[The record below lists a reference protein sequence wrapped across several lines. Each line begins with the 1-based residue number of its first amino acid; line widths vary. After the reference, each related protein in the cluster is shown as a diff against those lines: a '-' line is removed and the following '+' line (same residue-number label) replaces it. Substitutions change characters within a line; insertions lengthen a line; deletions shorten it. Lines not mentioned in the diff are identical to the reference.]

1 MSAIG
6 PRRPTTTWS
15 EDAADV
21 ALGLAY
27 RAARL
32 AVLTAAGAIAIA
44 GGLVLADAAGRWLHP
59 DEYPMSWE
67 DPE

>member
-1 MSAIG
+1 MLATD
-6 PRRPTTTWS
+6 PRRETTWTD
-15 EDAADV
+15 DAADV

-32 AVLTAAGAIAIA
+32 FVLTAAGAIAIA

-59 DEYPMSWE
+59 DEYPIAWE